1 MTYIYSIYLYLKA
14 SIFFL
19 IFSPLMILSAIF
31 MPSYLYPFARFISK
45 GIFWT
50 LNIERIIKGKFP
62 KDGPYIL
69 MHNHSSFLDLFL
81 LPTIIEGKYTGIVAQ
96 KNFKI
101 PIVGSLLKKLNA
113 IPIQRSNLN
122 AAKHSIKLAEDLIK
136 KGFHIAIF
144 PEGTRTL
151 TGKINKFKKGGF
163 HMAVN
168 TKTKILPIVVEG
180 LFSIKPKNRWTII
193 PQPVKL
199 IVKDP
204 IDVLNKSVDDVL
216 EEVEFIYL
224 NHELK

>member
-1 MTYIYSIYLYLKA
+1 
-14 SIFFL
+14 
-19 IFSPLMILSAIF
+19 MILSAIF
-31 MPSYLYPFARFISK
+31 MPSYLYPFARFISQ

-50 LNIERIIKGKFP
+50 FNIERIIEGKFP

-101 PIVGSLLKKLNA
+101 PIVGSLLKKLHA

-122 AAKHSIKLAEDLIK
+122 AAKHSIKLAEDLIN

-199 IVKDP
+199 IIKDP

>member
-1 MTYIYSIYLYLKA
+1 
-14 SIFFL
+14 
-19 IFSPLMILSAIF
+19 MILSAIF
-31 MPSYLYPFARFISK
+31 MPTYLYPFAQFLSK

-50 LNIERIIKGKFP
+50 FNIKRIIKGKFP

-96 KNFKI
+96 KNFRI

-122 AAKHSIKLAEDLIK
+122 AAKHSIQLAEDLIQ

-180 LFSIKPKNRWTII
+180 LFSIKPKNRWTIM

-199 IVKDP
+199 IIKDP
-204 IDVLNKSVDDVL
+204 VDVLNKSVDDVL

>member
-14 SIFFL
+14 LIFFL

-31 MPSYLYPFARFISK
+31 MPTYLYPFAQFLSK

-50 LNIERIIKGKFP
+50 FNIKRIIKGKFP

-96 KNFKI
+96 KNFRI

-122 AAKHSIKLAEDLIK
+122 AAKHSIQLAEDLIK

-180 LFSIKPKNRWTII
+180 LFSIKPKNRWTIM

-199 IVKDP
+199 IIKDP
-204 IDVLNKSVDDVL
+204 VDVLNKSVDDVL

>member
-1 MTYIYSIYLYLKA
+1 
-14 SIFFL
+14 
-19 IFSPLMILSAIF
+19 
-31 MPSYLYPFARFISK
+31 
-45 GIFWT
+45 
-50 LNIERIIKGKFP
+50 
-62 KDGPYIL
+62 

-122 AAKHSIKLAEDLIK
+122 AAKHSIQLAEDLIK

-144 PEGTRTL
+144 PEGTRTI
-151 TGKINKFKKGGF
+151 TGKISKFKKGGF

-168 TKTKILPIVVEG
+168 TKTKILPIIVEG

-199 IVKDP
+199 IIKDP

-216 EEVEFIYL
+216 EEVESIYL